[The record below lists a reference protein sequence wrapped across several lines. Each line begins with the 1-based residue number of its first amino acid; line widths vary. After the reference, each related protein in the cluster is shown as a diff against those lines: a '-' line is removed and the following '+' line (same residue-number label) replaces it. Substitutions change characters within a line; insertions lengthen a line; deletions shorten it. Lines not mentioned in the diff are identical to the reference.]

1 MVPPVRPDI
10 GKEQYLSKSE
20 GISGKLRKTPQHFS
34 VDEVIQ
40 SGREAHWIWAKESN
54 EGKHAIV
61 KITSTNWDTH
71 VLVKE
76 LSKKLNIGERAIS
89 FAGTKDKRARTS
101 QYMSLKSTQ
110 EKIEDLDLDNVK
122 IEFKHMSTKPI
133 RLGNLVGNK
142 FKIEITEAKNLG
154 NIDKIINDEIERW

>member
-1 MVPPVRPDI
+1 MVLPVRPDI
-10 GKEQYLSKSE
+10 GKEQYLSKSG

-101 QYMSLKSTQ
+101 Q
-110 EKIEDLDLDNVK
+110 
-122 IEFKHMSTKPI
+122 
-133 RLGNLVGNK
+133 
-142 FKIEITEAKNLG
+142 
-154 NIDKIINDEIERW
+154 